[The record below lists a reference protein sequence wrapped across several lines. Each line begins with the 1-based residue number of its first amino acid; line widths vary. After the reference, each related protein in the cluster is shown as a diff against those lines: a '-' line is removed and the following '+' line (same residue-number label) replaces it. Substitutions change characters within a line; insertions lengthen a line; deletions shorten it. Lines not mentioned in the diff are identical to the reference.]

1 VSAALVAVLWG
12 CVSGAM
18 AFVFY
23 RARVGRVLALCV
35 SVLVAACGYVGFR
48 LGCGFHI

>member
-1 VSAALVAVLWG
+1 VSAAAVAALWG

-23 RARVGRVLALCV
+23 RTRVGRGLALCL
-35 SVLVAACGYVGFR
+35 SFLVGACGYVGFR
-48 LGCGFHI
+48 LGYGFHL